1 MVRSPRGFCFFR
13 WRIQWGTI
21 NCCIC
26 CLYLICY
33 IYNYLYIVIL
43 WWCFCFLANGTAL
56 PKCNLYDEYVFNQ
69 QLGDPGNVVRCTN
82 NCRFNMLNTKTSFK
96 RAWGVPSLQGF
107 WTCNDVVP
115 ALPEIKSVA
124 LCYGVKDLCLS
135 IKFHWEMKTHTSLM
149 RSQTV
154 IQPLKNKNHLAHTG
168 SWTWNPSFDSC
179 YLVLTRGCESTG
191 LSLRCFGG
199 NVAVSFLILSAHRV
213 SHTICMLMYAHTIIY
228 ISLHAKRCRFDTP

>member
-1 MVRSPRGFCFFR
+1 MSGHLNFPNVSQPRRIFWAETTTTTQQTVRNTAQSVQMVRSPRGFCFFR
-13 WRIQWGTI
+13 WRVQWDTI

-26 CLYLICY
+26 CLYMIYVIFIIIYYYFY
-33 IYNYLYIVIL
+33 IFIL
-43 WWCFCFLANGTAL
+43 WWWFCFLANGTAL
-56 PKCNLYDEYVFNQ
+56 PKCNWYDEYVFNQ
-69 QLGDPGNVVRCTN
+69 QLGDPGNLVRCTN

-124 LCYGVKDLCLS
+124 LCYGVKDLCLP

-168 SWTWNPSFDSC
+168 SWTWNPSFDF
-179 YLVLTRGCESTG
+179 LLFGFDEGLWKHRTLTT
-191 LSLRCFGG
+191 
-199 NVAVSFLILSAHRV
+199 
-213 SHTICMLMYAHTIIY
+213 MLQ
-228 ISLHAKRCRFDTP
+228 R